1 MSSKYKIPLLIT
13 VVVGVII
20 AGVSLVSCKKDNV
33 PYDTK
38 HLDKFHELT
47 ADTEDINL
55 QPGDLSLFVD
65 YSNCIAKGM
74 QSPFYQKMVSPL
86 TAATKHYWSI
96 KGDQISEEAID
107 DPSKGVYYLL
117 NNVEETNYAALD
129 KSIEQMANGNGESV
143 MLTDGELFTQTATK
157 NNPNNPYMHAAFKK
171 WLLKGHDIHILA
183 EPFKETYN
191 GQVYDKKR
199 FYIIFTDDRIKGN
212 VYDRIREIVNFENFP
227 EVDEF
232 HLSGNYPGIKHAK
245 GKSSQPNEIVA
256 SETTA
261 YGSHEVQDWQVDWKN
276 IINLILNGYDEQG
289 NLLPNGEKLIGG
301 LSVNKNAFGCYRIKD
316 VDVVV
321 SNINA
326 DYYDIYNRIEMGEKV
341 GKTQI
346 TPQALQNFIIVDSNE
361 FQKHG
366 NVDLYFDI
374 ENFAPAGELD
384 GKPFNYFKIDIVVK
398 DLENILGNSIEMF
411 NFDSVVNQGQTNVS
425 ISESLKNCVFDPDLI
440 NKLKGKVLYTIYV
453 KSDKY

>member
-1 MSSKYKIPLLIT
+1 MTSSVKISLLGTI
-13 VVVGVII
+13 VIAI
-20 AGVSLVSCKKDNV
+20 IIVCTSVLSCKRDNV

-38 HLDKFHELT
+38 HLDKFHQLT
-47 ADTEDINL
+47 TKGEENDLIAS
-55 QPGDLSLFVD
+55 DLSLFVD
-65 YSNCIAKGM
+65 YSNCIANGM
-74 QSPFYQKMVSPL
+74 QSAFYQKMVSPL

-96 KGDQISEEAID
+96 KGDSITEE
-107 DPSKGVYYLL
+107 SLSNQSVYYLL
-117 NNVEETNYAALD
+117 NNVQETNYAALD
-129 KSIEQMANGNGESV
+129 KAIEQMANRNSESV
-143 MLTDGELFTQTATK
+143 LLTDGELFTQTATK
-157 NNPNNPYMHAAFKK
+157 NNPNNPYMHAAFKN
-171 WLLKGHDIHILA
+171 WLLRGHDIHILA
-183 EPFKETYN
+183 EPFQEVFN
-191 GQVYDKKR
+191 GKTFNKKR
-199 FYIIFTDDRIKGN
+199 FYIIFTDDRIEGN
-212 VYDRIREIVNFENFP
+212 IYDRIKEIVNFEEFP
-227 EVDEF
+227 QVDEF
-232 HLSGNYPGIKHAK
+232 HLSGNYPWIVPTN
-245 GKSSQPNEIVA
+245 GKSSHPNEIVA

-301 LSVNKNAFGCYRIKD
+301 LKVNKNAFGCYRIKD

-326 DYYDIYNRIEMGEKV
+326 DYYDIYNRIEMGMKV

-361 FQKHG
+361 FHKHG

-374 ENFAPAGELD
+374 ENFAPDGELD

-398 DLENILGNSIEMF
+398 DLENILGNSIDMF